1 MTLRWGLVGGGG
13 GAKIG
18 PVHLAAARR
27 SAAFE
32 LVAAAPSSRPEIAA
46 ATDWG
51 CPTTADWRTL
61 LEAGLDAVS
70 IVTPN
75 SLHMEMAKAF
85 DAAGVAVICD
95 KPLAARPDEVDG
107 WAPARP
113 FTVTYNYSA
122 YPAVREARRLVAEGA
137 LGAIRLCRIG
147 WGQDGMLKPG
157 GEAGWR
163 GDPAR
168 SGPGGTLADL
178 GTHGIHLAEFVLQD
192 RVVELCAE
200 LETFGAAT
208 PRHAEML
215 WRFAGGARGSLWVS
229 QHVPGGGKGLWMDI
243 IGTQQTLRW
252 RLEAPD
258 TVQLLAVGDTAD
270 APPALPL
277 DAWMDGFIG
286 AFAGL
291 YADAALAVR
300 GEASFAPTY
309 ADGVRGMR
317 FIAAALESRGGWV
330 RL

>member
-27 SAAFE
+27 SGAFE

-95 KPLAARPDEVDG
+95 KPLAARSDEVDG
-107 WAPARP
+107 WTPKHP
-113 FTVTYNYSA
+113 FVVTYNYSA
-122 YPAVREARRLVAEGA
+122 YPAVREARRLVADGA
-137 LGAIRLCRIG
+137 LGTVRLVRIG

-178 GTHGIHLAEFVLQD
+178 GTHGIHLAEFLLQD
-192 RVVELCAE
+192 RVAELCAE

-229 QHVPGGGKGLWMDI
+229 QHVPGGGKGLWVELV
-243 IGTQQTLRW
+243 GTMHSLRW

-258 TVQLLAVGDTAD
+258 AVQLLAVGETAD
-270 APPALPL
+270 VPPALPPE
-277 DAWMDGFIG
+277 AWTDGFIG
-286 AFAGL
+286 AFAAL
-291 YADAALAVR
+291 YADAATAARGGESLAP
-300 GEASFAPTY
+300 SY

-317 FIAAALESRGGWV
+317 FIAAALESRGRWV
-330 RL
+330 GL

>member
-1 MTLRWGLVGGGG
+1 MMLRWGLVGGGG

-27 SAAFE
+27 SGAFE
-32 LVAAAPSSRPEIAA
+32 LVAAAPSSRADVCA

-51 CPTTADWRTL
+51 CPATADWRTL
-61 LEAGLDAVS
+61 LSAGLDAVS

-75 SLHMEMAKAF
+75 SLHMDMAKAF

-95 KPLAARPDEVDG
+95 KPLAAFPAEVEG
-107 WAPARP
+107 WTPARP

-122 YPAVREARRLVAEGA
+122 YPAIRQARQLVADGA
-137 LGAIRLCRIG
+137 LGTIRLVRIG

-163 GDPAR
+163 GDPSR

-192 RVVELCAE
+192 RVTELCAE
-200 LETFGAAT
+200 LDSFGAAT
-208 PRHAEML
+208 PRHAELL
-215 WRFAGGARGSLWVS
+215 WRFAGGPRGSLWVS
-229 QHVPGGGKGLWMDI
+229 QHVPGGGKGLSLEI
-243 IGTQQTLRW
+243 VGTRQSLRW

-258 TVQLLAVGDTAD
+258 AVQLLAVGEAAD
-270 APPALPL
+270 APPARPL
-277 DAWMDGFIG
+277 DAWTDGFIG
-286 AFAGL
+286 AFAAL

-300 GEASFAPTY
+300 GEASLAPGY

-317 FIAAALESRGGWV
+317 FIAAALESRGAWV

>member
-27 SAAFE
+27 SGAFE
-32 LVAAAPSSRPEIAA
+32 LVAAAPSSRPEVAA

-51 CPTTADWRTL
+51 CPTTADWRAL

-85 DAAGVAVICD
+85 DTAGVAVICD
-95 KPLAARPDEVDG
+95 KPLAAHPHEVDG
-107 WAPARP
+107 WSPARP

-122 YPAVREARRLVAEGA
+122 YPAVREARQLVANGA
-137 LGAIRLCRIG
+137 LGTIRLCRIG
-147 WGQDGMLKPG
+147 WGQDGMLKLG

-163 GDPAR
+163 GDIAR

-178 GTHGIHLAEFVLQD
+178 GTHGIHLAEFVLGT
-192 RVVELCAE
+192 RVTELCAE

-243 IGTQQTLRW
+243 VGTERTLRW

-258 TVQLLAVGDTAD
+258 GVQLLAVGAGAD
-270 APPALPL
+270 VPPALPL
-277 DAWMDGFIG
+277 EAWTDGFIG
-286 AFAGL
+286 AFAQL

-300 GEASFAPTY
+300 GEASLAPTY

-317 FIAAALESRGGWV
+317 FIAAALQSRGGWV

>member
-1 MTLRWGLVGGGG
+1 VTLRWGLVGGGG

-27 SAAFE
+27 SGAFA
-32 LVAAAPSSRPEIAA
+32 LVAAAPSSRPDVAA

-51 CPTTADWRTL
+51 CPTTADWRDL
-61 LEAGLDAVS
+61 LSAGLEAIS

-85 DAAGVAVICD
+85 DGAGVAVICD
-95 KPLAARPDEVDG
+95 KPLAALPAEVEG
-107 WAPARP
+107 WAPQRP

-122 YPAVREARRLVAEGA
+122 YPAVREARRLVADGA
-137 LGAIRLCRIG
+137 LGTIRLCHIG

-168 SGPGGTLADL
+168 SGPGGTLSDL

-192 RVVELCAE
+192 RVTELCAE

-229 QHVPGGGKGLWMDI
+229 QHVPGGGKGLSLEVV
-243 IGTQQTLRW
+243 GTDRTLRW
-252 RLEAPD
+252 GLEAPD
-258 TVQLLAVGDTAD
+258 SLQLLAVGESAD

-277 DAWMDGFIG
+277 DAWMDGFVG
-286 AFAGL
+286 AFAAL
-291 YADAALAVR
+291 YSDAAAAVR
-300 GEASFAPTY
+300 GEASLAPNW

-317 FIAAALESRGGWV
+317 FIAAALGSRGGWV
-330 RL
+330 GL

>member
-27 SAAFE
+27 SGAFD

-51 CPTTADWRTL
+51 CPATADWRML
-61 LEAGLDAVS
+61 LDAGLDAVS

-75 SLHMEMAKAF
+75 SLHMEMAKSF

-95 KPLAARPDEVDG
+95 KPLAAHPHEVEG
-107 WAPARP
+107 WSPARP

-137 LGAIRLCRIG
+137 LGTIRLCRIG

-163 GDPAR
+163 GDIAR

-178 GTHGIHLAEFVLQD
+178 GTHGLHLAEFVLQD
-192 RVVELCAE
+192 RVTELCAE

-215 WRFAGGARGSLWVS
+215 WRFGNGARGSLWVS
-229 QHVPGGGKGLWMDI
+229 QHVPGGGKGLWLEI
-243 IGTQQTLRW
+243 VGTERTLHW
-252 RLEAPD
+252 RLDAPD
-258 TVQLLAVGDTAD
+258 VVQLLAVGEAAD

-277 DAWMDGFIG
+277 DAWTDWFIG
-286 AFAGL
+286 AFAAL
-291 YADAALAVR
+291 YADAALKVQ
-300 GEASFAPTY
+300 GEASLAPTY

-317 FIAAALESRGGWV
+317 FIAAALQSRGGWV
-330 RL
+330 GL